1 MPVKTR
7 RTLSSI
13 KMARVNNPAK
23 RIDFDSALSRKL
35 LIFAQILALL
45 ALALGLQF
53 LWNTTGG
60 TVFAFSAFA
69 PVLTG
74 VATLILISIL
84 IYRFRK
90 RHSLF
95 DSAAFE
101 PGQEVFRQGDEGE
114 CAYFIRSGEVEVLQD
129 GKVIARLSNG
139 QYFGEMAL
147 IRNAPRNA
155 TVRAV
160 AKTEVAVLGKGN
172 FLTMLNLIPSTQED
186 IMKTV
191 NERALSQSAR

>member
-1 MPVKTR
+1 MNA
-7 RTLSSI
+7 S
-13 KMARVNNPAK
+13 K
-23 RIDFDSALSRKL
+23 RIDFDSRLSRRL
-35 LIFAQILALL
+35 LIVAQLLALL
-45 ALALGLQF
+45 ALGLGLQF

-60 TVFAFSAFA
+60 TVFAFSTFA

-74 VATLILISIL
+74 AASLILIGTL

-95 DSAAFE
+95 E
-101 PGQEVFRQGDEGE
+101 REIYQPGQEIFRQGDEGE

-129 GKVIARLSNG
+129 NKVVAKLTSG

-147 IRNAPRNA
+147 IRDAPRNA

-160 AKTEVAVLGKGN
+160 ARTEVAILGKGN
-172 FLTMLNLIPSTQED
+172 FLTMLNLMPATHED

-191 NERALSQSAR
+191 QERALSQTAR

>member
-1 MPVKTR
+1 MNA
-7 RTLSSI
+7 S
-13 KMARVNNPAK
+13 K
-23 RIDFDSALSRKL
+23 RIDFDSRLSRRL
-35 LIFAQILALL
+35 LIVAQLLALL
-45 ALALGLQF
+45 ALGLGLQF

-60 TVFAFSAFA
+60 TVFAFSTFA

-74 VATLILISIL
+74 VASLILIGTL

-95 DSAAFE
+95 E
-101 PGQEVFRQGDEGE
+101 REIYQPGQEIFRQGDEGE

-129 GKVIARLSNG
+129 NKVVAKLTSG

-147 IRNAPRNA
+147 IRDAPRNA

-160 AKTEVAVLGKGN
+160 ARTEVAILGKGN
-172 FLTMLNLIPSTQED
+172 FLTMLNLMPATHED

-191 NERALSQSAR
+191 QERALSQTAR

>member
-1 MPVKTR
+1 MNA
-7 RTLSSI
+7 S
-13 KMARVNNPAK
+13 K
-23 RIDFDSALSRKL
+23 RIDFDSSLSRRL
-35 LIFAQILALL
+35 LIIAQVLALL
-45 ALALGLQF
+45 ALGLGLQF

-60 TVFAFSAFA
+60 TVFAFSTFA

-74 VATLILISIL
+74 IASLILIAIL

-95 DSAAFE
+95 DRETFD
-101 PGQEVFRQGDEGE
+101 PGQEIFRQGDEGE

-129 GKVIARLSNG
+129 NKVVAKLSSG

-147 IRNAPRNA
+147 IRDAPRNA

-160 AKTEVAVLGKGN
+160 ARTELAVLGKGN
-172 FLTMLNLIPSTQED
+172 FLAMLNLIPATQED

-191 NERALSQSAR
+191 KERALSQTAR

>member
-1 MPVKTR
+1 
-7 RTLSSI
+7 
-13 KMARVNNPAK
+13 VNSPAK
-23 RIDFDSALSRKL
+23 RIDFDSGLSRKL

-45 ALALGLQF
+45 ALGLGLQF

-60 TVFAFSAFA
+60 TVFAFSTFA

-74 VATLILISIL
+74 AATLILIAIL
-84 IYRFRK
+84 VYRFRK

-95 DSAAFE
+95 EKATFE
-101 PGQEVFRQGDEGE
+101 AGREIFRQGDEGE

-129 GKVIARLSNG
+129 NKVVAKLANG

-147 IRNAPRNA
+147 IHNAPRNA

-160 AKTEVAVLGKGN
+160 ARTELAVLGKGN
-172 FLTMLNLIPSTQED
+172 FLTMLSLIPATQED

-191 NERALSQSAR
+191 NERALSQTAG

>member
-1 MPVKTR
+1 MNA
-7 RTLSSI
+7 S
-13 KMARVNNPAK
+13 K
-23 RIDFDSALSRKL
+23 RIDFDSRLSRRL
-35 LIFAQILALL
+35 LIVAQLLALL
-45 ALALGLQF
+45 ALGLGLQF

-60 TVFAFSAFA
+60 TVFAFSTFA

-74 VATLILISIL
+74 VASLILIGTL
-84 IYRFRK
+84 IYRFRR

-95 DSAAFE
+95 E
-101 PGQEVFRQGDEGE
+101 REIYQPGQEIFRQGDEGE

-129 GKVIARLSNG
+129 NKVVAKLTSG

-147 IRNAPRNA
+147 IRDAPRNA

-160 AKTEVAVLGKGN
+160 ARTEVAILGKGN
-172 FLTMLNLIPSTQED
+172 FLTMLNLIPATHED

-191 NERALSQSAR
+191 QERALSQTAR

>member
-1 MPVKTR
+1 
-7 RTLSSI
+7 
-13 KMARVNNPAK
+13 VNNPTK
-23 RIDFDSALSRKL
+23 RIDFDSRLSRKL
-35 LIFAQILALL
+35 LIFAQVLALC

-60 TVFAFSAFA
+60 TVFAFSTFA
-69 PVLTG
+69 PLLTG
-74 VATLILISIL
+74 IATVILIAIL
-84 IYRFRK
+84 VYRFRK

-95 DSAAFE
+95 DRATFE
-101 PGQEVFRQGDEGE
+101 PGQEIFRQGDEGE
-114 CAYFIRSGEVEVLQD
+114 CAYFIRSGEVEVWQD
-129 GKVIARLSNG
+129 NKMVAKLSSG

-147 IRNAPRNA
+147 IRDAPRNA